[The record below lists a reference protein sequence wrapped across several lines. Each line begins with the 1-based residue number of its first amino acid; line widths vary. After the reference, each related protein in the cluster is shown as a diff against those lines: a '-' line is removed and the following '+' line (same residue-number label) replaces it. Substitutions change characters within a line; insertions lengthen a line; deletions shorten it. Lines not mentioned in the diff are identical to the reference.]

1 MKMRYEVH
9 DVDQSAEIITLKAE
23 LTQCRELSEL
33 RLQSEQKLIAERDR
47 LYEDN
52 VMLEDMCKGIHLL
65 IAERDKL
72 RAALERIATGHHAE
86 PVQDIARRALEGK

>member
-1 MKMRYEVH
+1 MVEDDDKNKSR
-9 DVDQSAEIITLKAE
+9 AE
-23 LTQCRELSEL
+23 LIFERDVARDVAECAM
-33 RLQSEQKLIAERDR
+33 QSEQKLIAERDR